1 MSYFLNPETFLSKFQ
16 ERAERVAKKKA
27 LVDFNSEGKKKQNY
41 IHTLSPIHCVQVIKK
56 VSWTASW
63 RL

>member
-1 MSYFLNPETFLSKFQ
+1 M
-16 ERAERVAKKKA
+16 AKKKA
-27 LVDFNSEGKKKQNY
+27 LVDFNSEGEKRK
-41 IHTLSPIHCVQVIKK
+41 IFVHILSLVLCVQVIKK